1 MVEAANQ
8 NVQADT
14 VGQEETKVQQP
25 SEEETEENALRD
37 NIKRK
42 GQNSVSLDLPTNIK
56 EHFTLRTPGISLA
69 EEFYACILLSRI
81 FSRAY
86 HLILVILVLLC
97 PCE

>member
-25 SEEETEENALRD
+25 SEEDQTAENALRD

-42 GQNSVSLDLPTNIK
+42 GQNSVSIDLPTKIHKRFYYKNSWIK
-56 EHFTLRTPGISLA
+56 LG
-69 EEFYACILLSRI
+69 
-81 FSRAY
+81 
-86 HLILVILVLLC
+86 
-97 PCE
+97 

>member
-25 SEEETEENALRD
+25 SEEETAENALRD

-42 GQNSVSLDLPTNIK
+42 GQNSVSLYLPKNIQEK
-56 EHFTLRTPGISLA
+56 CYFKNSWVKLG
-69 EEFYACILLSRI
+69 
-81 FSRAY
+81 
-86 HLILVILVLLC
+86 
-97 PCE
+97 